1 MLEIENPIAL
11 LHVIL
16 FILALWVIA
25 VSLGKSGESNE
36 WRKSRP

>member
-1 MLEIENPIAL
+1 MFNIEIPIPL

-36 WRKSRP
+36 

>member
-1 MLEIENPIAL
+1 MFTIENPTAL

-16 FILALWVIA
+16 FILALWIIA

-36 WRKSRP
+36 